1 MQLLNICVL
10 IVTLVLPV
18 VNFMTDDQ
26 LYRNLLATLIS
37 EDKLEEWEAKAA
49 ELELPLDYYI
59 QEFV

>member
-18 VNFMTDDQ
+18 VNLMTDDQ